1 MLKKLAHIVNILMGP
16 LERLLSRLKV
26 LHQIAVIILLMIV
39 FLVVQGVLTLRTFN
53 EMQTVSQA
61 VFNSSIQGFQA
72 TAMIRRELAMIRGQ
86 YTMTLFD
93 NQPLF
98 LSFVDLDSATTSLQS
113 SITINTENN
122 TELVNDIEQLNQ
134 QVAELKNLTSRPVN
148 RENFN
153 LIEAVFSKMN
163 VSVKTIEDALTRN
176 ALVTMEKGN
185 NFFAGARNTNI
196 LLVVSSSLLALLI
209 GFTIA
214 AMISKPLSEMV
225 RVVGL
230 MATGDF
236 TTTIKLTGSREVKKL
251 VDGLNFAIVS
261 LRNLVCNINEQA
273 RVLATASK
281 ELNKSSHE
289 AGRSASEVA
298 RAMET
303 MAKATSEQS
312 NQMHHTANNVTKLGQ
327 LVRKVTKDSI
337 DIAEASRHVSESAKI
352 GQKITMEVAGE
363 ISEIYNTTK
372 EINTV
377 IDDVNRT
384 SEEIK
389 VIVQIIEGIAE
400 QTTLL
405 ALNASI
411 EAARAGEH
419 GKGFNVVASET
430 GKLAEQSKQASKQI
444 GDLITQMINRSNHA
458 VNVIHKG
465 VQRVEAGKV
474 LSTKATAT
482 FENIFNELESTLGQI
497 YNVAQ
502 SAQQMAEYNEQVI
515 EAVSSVAAISEEGM
529 ATTEEI
535 SATVEEQSAT
545 AEEVAS
551 FAENLANI
559 AEVMQKS
566 VLAFRI

>member
-1 MLKKLAHIVNILMGP
+1 MLKKLAYTVNRLMGP
-16 LERLLSRLKV
+16 VERMLSRLK
-26 LHQIAVIILLMIV
+26 LIHQIAVIILLMVV
-39 FLVVQGVLTLRTFN
+39 FLVVQGGLTLQAFN

-72 TAMIRRELAMIRGQ
+72 TSIIRRELAMIRNQ
-86 YTMTLFD
+86 YTMALFD

-98 LSFVDLDSATTSLQS
+98 LSYVDLDSATTSLQS

-122 TELVNDIEQLNQ
+122 TDLVSIIEQLNQ
-134 QVAELKNLTSRPVN
+134 QAADLKNLTNQPVN
-148 RENFN
+148 RENYN
-153 LIEAVFSKMN
+153 LIDTVLGKMTL
-163 VSVKTIEDALTRN
+163 SVKTVEDALTNN
-176 ALVTMEKGN
+176 ALVTMQKGN
-185 NFFAGARNTNI
+185 VFFANSRNMNI
-196 LLVVSSSLLALLI
+196 LLVLVSSLLALLI
-209 GFTIA
+209 GFAIA
-214 AMISKPLSEMV
+214 TMISKPLKEMV

-236 TTTIKLTGSREVKKL
+236 TDTIKLTGSREVKGL

-273 RVLATASK
+273 RVLTTASK
-281 ELNKSSHE
+281 ELNNSSHE

-303 MAKATSEQS
+303 MAKASSEQS
-312 NQMHHTANNVTKLGQ
+312 NQMHHTANNVAKLGQ

-337 DIAEASRHVSESAKI
+337 DIAAASRHVSDSAKT
-352 GQKITMEVAGE
+352 GQKITTEVAQE

-389 VIVQIIEGIAE
+389 VIVEIIEGIAE

-419 GKGFNVVASET
+419 GKGFNVVATET

-458 VNVIHKG
+458 VDVIQRG
-465 VQRVEAGKV
+465 VHR
-474 LSTKATAT
+474 
-482 FENIFNELESTLGQI
+482 
-497 YNVAQ
+497 
-502 SAQQMAEYNEQVI
+502 
-515 EAVSSVAAISEEGM
+515 
-529 ATTEEI
+529 
-535 SATVEEQSAT
+535 
-545 AEEVAS
+545 
-551 FAENLANI
+551 
-559 AEVMQKS
+559 
-566 VLAFRI
+566 